1 LPSLPI
7 NNKDMRT
14 TKKFPVKI
22 TISYPDGQLLESRI
36 PLWKAYAIMAELERE
51 NAMKVVTNKQ
61 ERK

>member
-1 LPSLPI
+1 
-7 NNKDMRT
+7 MRT